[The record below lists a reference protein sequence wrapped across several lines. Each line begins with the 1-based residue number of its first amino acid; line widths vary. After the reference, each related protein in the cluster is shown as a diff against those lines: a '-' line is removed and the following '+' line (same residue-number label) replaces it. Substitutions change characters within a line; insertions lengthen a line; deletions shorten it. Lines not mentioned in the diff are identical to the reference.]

1 MAPLLL
7 GVRNKE
13 VAKKELTVPVKVP
26 ALNLNLGLEGGAA
39 ADDQS
44 AAMRS
49 SSHRD
54 GPVDAACCLF
64 WMVGGPAQAGGASQL
79 LAVHSEMV
87 QGVRQAGV
95 EVLEDSAASCLVKSA
110 PRAADGMSAEDV
122 ALRLGELLCQWAK
135 AQQPPIPLCVGVHT
149 GKLTSFV
156 LPSTGR
162 STYTG
167 EAVVMCKHL
176 VLSADQDRMVH
187 FSDEVRG
194 RLQLLGAAPVLL
206 SRQGSSYILDSGADA
221 AVEADPLDKAKASGA
236 TLSEL
241 VDKSFVP
248 SAKQARVGPG
258 SVGIRSVGNDQHEPA
273 GDGGPMSLPE
283 FTKHLEAYD
292 VDIAE
297 FGQGD
302 AKTLQE
308 FYNEVMVDQESYLT
322 VTGKSLERVVEIVR
336 MQLLMRGD
344 DNRLRELRISAQ
356 AKADGTVR
364 RRNQRLAMV
373 MRPCD
378 DLHWKDAA
386 VQCLERKFG
395 LGRADQRKCLSFEW
409 DTYALAEERLASR
422 TVPDIMT
429 IYKVHSVT
437 VTVRDKGRPELA
449 ALGLPLGL
457 DFTTQRGT
465 RFWSWAP
472 VANSREDMLIDLL
485 KTNGINISEFPAGA
499 FADLYDEVYE
509 KCQSTLQVVD
519 RELVRKVRVVKL
531 WLHADILAVDH
542 VLLLGSKVQRGKSDT
557 QDKGRPLTMKMPLDG
572 DWKQAVETVLLTRLG
587 MTKDTQL
594 SCIAV
599 DEGSYKEDE
608 MWSYSSAFPGLKT
621 CYRIDEVTARVV
633 LPGGGEVDASTL
645 HRIGLPDGQ
654 NFAFS
659 RWEPAKGPG
668 KDDLVITHW
677 QWQSA
682 KDLVNTDSVNNNKT
696 APLAK
701 TYVEARLQRRRH
713 LVPDV
718 EAALPAPKAT
728 FGCVASPR
736 SRSGMLLE
744 SLMKGRKMDMKRARR
759 AASRIC
765 DPRYSCKDFYEDI
778 TAAFPE
784 LGLYLCGDMTS
795 GRAGEDEYQR
805 TLGAMFC
812 FFWMMRL
819 HLDGAHSFC
828 FGLDENWKP
837 RQKPYDNSSEALAEW
852 ERRSAFHRDAEW
864 ASLELL
870 LVNAGLLE
878 EATPPEL
885 QPARKRSFLELASKR
900 AYVLR
905 KHDVERTL
913 AMLVLTAIHDIM
925 KTVQLLPTVSKKHG
939 TFRGYKVGEM
949 INDHDAALAYILEH
963 YPSVLPSYAA
973 LSREQQE
980 SIKFTQSK
988 MEYNMGWLVQAEAP
1002 PGALFRKFKRVIE
1015 SGQASPQ
1022 DLAFYFT
1029 HWFTD
1034 LAGAEPFPTEGCE
1047 KFVLRFPKHV
1057 LNQFL
1062 LSFSIVQSISAP
1074 GATEAK
1080 VYEDYLQWRWDSHK
1094 PALGP
1099 APMGKGS
1106 IAKMRLVVMAQGDS
1120 EAIVRAFDALPEE
1133 DMEVLSTEMSMVD
1146 IWKQSWSRERSEF
1159 RGPAILVYYAPAL
1172 MQKAGKQ
1179 DPHGALL
1186 LLADVFRQA
1195 RALWPLS
1202 EAAGNWWVSVRVD
1215 QLKELTVREI
1225 RESNPSKVWAVTKL
1239 TSREGAVQRMSLL
1252 ETRTG
1257 DWDTNHRVLDVGDR
1271 GAVEPHQ
1278 RETAVAAAEGDPEGQ
1293 VHSI

>member
-1 MAPLLL
+1 
-7 GVRNKE
+7 
-13 VAKKELTVPVKVP
+13 
-26 ALNLNLGLEGGAA
+26 
-39 ADDQS
+39 
-44 AAMRS
+44 
-49 SSHRD
+49 
-54 GPVDAACCLF
+54 
-64 WMVGGPAQAGGASQL
+64 
-79 LAVHSEMV
+79 
-87 QGVRQAGV
+87 
-95 EVLEDSAASCLVKSA
+95 
-110 PRAADGMSAEDV
+110 
-122 ALRLGELLCQWAK
+122 
-135 AQQPPIPLCVGVHT
+135 
-149 GKLTSFV
+149 
-156 LPSTGR
+156 
-162 STYTG
+162 
-167 EAVVMCKHL
+167 
-176 VLSADQDRMVH
+176 
-187 FSDEVRG
+187 
-194 RLQLLGAAPVLL
+194 
-206 SRQGSSYILDSGADA
+206 
-221 AVEADPLDKAKASGA
+221 
-236 TLSEL
+236 
-241 VDKSFVP
+241 
-248 SAKQARVGPG
+248 
-258 SVGIRSVGNDQHEPA
+258 
-273 GDGGPMSLPE
+273 
-283 FTKHLEAYD
+283 
-292 VDIAE
+292 
-297 FGQGD
+297 
-302 AKTLQE
+302 
-308 FYNEVMVDQESYLT
+308 
-322 VTGKSLERVVEIVR
+322 
-336 MQLLMRGD
+336 
-344 DNRLRELRISAQ
+344 
-356 AKADGTVR
+356 
-364 RRNQRLAMV
+364 
-373 MRPCD
+373 
-378 DLHWKDAA
+378 
-386 VQCLERKFG
+386 
-395 LGRADQRKCLSFEW
+395 
-409 DTYALAEERLASR
+409 
-422 TVPDIMT
+422 
-429 IYKVHSVT
+429 
-437 VTVRDKGRPELA
+437 
-449 ALGLPLGL
+449 
-457 DFTTQRGT
+457 
-465 RFWSWAP
+465 
-472 VANSREDMLIDLL
+472 
-485 KTNGINISEFPAGA
+485 
-499 FADLYDEVYE
+499 
-509 KCQSTLQVVD
+509 
-519 RELVRKVRVVKL
+519 
-531 WLHADILAVDH
+531 
-542 VLLLGSKVQRGKSDT
+542 
-557 QDKGRPLTMKMPLDG
+557 
-572 DWKQAVETVLLTRLG
+572 
-587 MTKDTQL
+587 
-594 SCIAV
+594 
-599 DEGSYKEDE
+599 
-608 MWSYSSAFPGLKT
+608 
-621 CYRIDEVTARVV
+621 
-633 LPGGGEVDASTL
+633 
-645 HRIGLPDGQ
+645 
-654 NFAFS
+654 
-659 RWEPAKGPG
+659 
-668 KDDLVITHW
+668 
-677 QWQSA
+677 
-682 KDLVNTDSVNNNKT
+682 
-696 APLAK
+696 
-701 TYVEARLQRRRH
+701 
-713 LVPDV
+713 
-718 EAALPAPKAT
+718 
-728 FGCVASPR
+728 
-736 SRSGMLLE
+736 MLLE

-765 DPRYSCKDFYEDI
+765 DPRYSCRDFYEDI

-784 LGLYLCGDMTS
+784 LRLYLCGDMTS

-837 RQKPYDNSSEALAEW
+837 RQKPYDNSSEAMAEW

-870 LVNAGLLE
+870 LVNAGFLE